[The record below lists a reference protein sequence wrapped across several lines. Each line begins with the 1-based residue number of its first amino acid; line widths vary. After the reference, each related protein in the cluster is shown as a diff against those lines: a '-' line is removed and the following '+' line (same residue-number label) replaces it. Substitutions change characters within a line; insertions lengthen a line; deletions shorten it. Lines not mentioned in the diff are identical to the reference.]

1 MTTHLG
7 TVSELW
13 RYPVKS
19 MLGEKVGTVHVTKL
33 GIEGDRRFALRDLS
47 NNKIISAKQPSVGTK
62 LLQLQA
68 HSTVSG
74 IEVTIDGT
82 TYALD
87 QTDALND
94 VLSAFLGRT
103 VALVAASTN
112 DETYESYW
120 PEIEG
125 LALSDVTTDFPIAM
139 FTEKGTF
146 ADLGALH
153 LISSASIEAL
163 QSLIPGTVI
172 NTRRFRPSILVDTP
186 ADKAQPFVENDWVGN
201 ALTIG
206 EVTIAVSL
214 AAPRCVMTT
223 LSQPGLPQAKELLRA
238 LATNNRIFFDGF
250 GNFACLGVYAE
261 VTSGGTV
268 HVGDDVTLS

>member
-33 GIEGDRRFALRDLS
+33 GIDGDRRFALRDLS
-47 NNKIISAKQPSVGTK
+47 NNKIISAKQPSLGTK

-68 HSTVSG
+68 HATVSG

-94 VLSAFLGRT
+94 VLSTFLGRT
-103 VALVAASTN
+103 VALVAATTN

-125 LALSDVTTDFPIAM
+125 LALSDVTTDFPIGM

-153 LISSASIEAL
+153 LITSASIEAL
-163 QSLIPGTVI
+163 QSLIPGTAI
-172 NTRRFRPSILVDTP
+172 DTRRFRPSILVDTP
-186 ADKAQPFVENDWVGN
+186 TGKAQPFVENDWVGK

-223 LSQPGLPQAKELLRA
+223 LSQPGVPQAKELLRA